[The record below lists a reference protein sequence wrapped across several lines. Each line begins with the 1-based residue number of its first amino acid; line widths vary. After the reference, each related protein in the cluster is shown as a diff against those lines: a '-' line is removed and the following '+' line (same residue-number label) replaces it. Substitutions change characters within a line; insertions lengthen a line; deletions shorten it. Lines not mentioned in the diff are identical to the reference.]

1 MKKVHLDDME
11 LNQVAGGGLQEFFQ
25 KLHDIFKP
33 QPIIPIYP
41 HDPMPFPGDPI
52 RPIYEPVFDDK

>member
-25 KLHDIFKP
+25 KLHDIF
-33 QPIIPIYP
+33 
-41 HDPMPFPGDPI
+41 
-52 RPIYEPVFDDK
+52 